1 VLERKDKYMNIDNVV
16 APLREEIALV
26 AGIAGDEVNIELSL
40 TDNGV
45 NSLGFVELML
55 AIEQQFGVKLME
67 SGLSR
72 EDLASV
78 TALAEK
84 IIQLADKGLAK
95 K

>member
-1 VLERKDKYMNIDNVV
+1 MNIDNVSSR
-16 APLREEIALV
+16 LREEIALV
-26 AGIAGDEVNIELSL
+26 AGIVGDEVNIELSL

-55 AIEQQFGVKLME
+55 AIEQQFGVKLMD
-67 SGLSR
+67 SGLNR

-84 IIQLADKGLAK
+84 IIQLAE
-95 K
+95 

>member
-1 VLERKDKYMNIDNVV
+1 MDIENVTKQ
-16 APLREEIALV
+16 LCEELALV
-26 AGIAGDEVNIELSL
+26 AGIASDEVNIELSL

-55 AIEQQFGVKLME
+55 AIEQQFGVKLMD

-72 EDLASV
+72 QDISSI

-84 IIQLADKGLAK
+84 IIQLTI
-95 K
+95 